1 MKPHLPICSLEILVV
16 IYNALRS
23 WVKKSMLCYFI
34 LLYTSLGAQPLDIK
48 FDRFDQWANAPR
60 GSIQHIQQDKAGF
73 LWLSTATNQVRFD
86 GNEFQVFPLKSI
98 QLADNQLGTQ
108 FTDKKGNHWYGDSL
122 LRWQAPKTKSLQT
135 FRLPPGTGICR
146 ALFFHPQVTGD
157 SVLWILTS
165 KALHCFD
172 LKRKQFVRNFQ
183 YRSHDR
189 QSLYGAAF
197 RSAFFSKEGILWLIG
212 ETGFCKYDWR
222 NQEFR
227 QYDLNPGKRSGGGEL
242 NFVQG
247 LAGDSTK
254 CWVTTS
260 DMGLLQYDLLKHQ
273 ISPLKQTGGL
283 LQLTQRG
290 SYGLAYD
297 KLGRLWVGGVT
308 DSIVVYDVK
317 KNRIVQWIP
326 LHGDL
331 LHFIDSDFRRG
342 FFWYLLDQ
350 NSPKTGLIRIEPVSM
365 KIDTFWV
372 PYWQKRP
379 KRIIMLLPD
388 YDGTLWFIHDNT
400 FIEYFNP
407 QPRMV
412 GQKALS
418 SFSTIDIDFS
428 KFYCLRNDA
437 LRKSIWLMSDEALL
451 KLDWENQTAY
461 TYYNAQ
467 QRPDEKYVRIHLDD
481 LGQVWIQCFP
491 SNALYR
497 FNPKKETF
505 ARYDWS
511 DGLPVKV
518 IEGLEP
524 NRVGKKW
531 SQRFHDHTFLLFD
544 PLKLP
549 VIPANQPLIS
559 SVRLGNRTKEHSF
572 DAHKQDQSSIKTK
585 QRAISI
591 TFTSIDFAQGRN
603 LQFRYQLM
611 GVDTAWVRANSD
623 REANY
628 TGLPLG
634 NYQFKVMAANR
645 EGEWNPVPAIL
656 PISIRPAFYTQI
668 WFWLLCA
675 VFISGLFYWG
685 VRRWE
690 KRQQRKYQIRQLIAD
705 DLHEQVGSALDSIH
719 ELSTLHHTSTHKFG
733 LLERIETHT
742 NSAAEKLSDL
752 IWLLNPGND
761 TLAQVVQRIDEY
773 AHRHLAPLHIIP
785 NIILVKGNP
794 QLRIAL
800 EKREYLY
807 QQFKTNLVN
816 LLKQSTFTHLT
827 IHIAQENRQI
837 KMEFILMYTQ
847 ENTTGL
853 APDQHSLIMDLNNPL
868 VELKS

>member
-1 MKPHLPICSLEILVV
+1 MKPQLPICSLDKHHV

-23 WVKKSMLCYFI
+23 WVRKVWLCYLF
-34 LLYTSLGAQPLDIK
+34 LLHTSLGAQPLDIK
-48 FDRFDQWANAPR
+48 FDRFDQWANAPKGNIR
-60 GSIQHIQQDKAGF
+60 HIQQEKSGF

-86 GNEFQVFPLKSI
+86 GNEFQVFPLGSI
-98 QLADNQLGTQ
+98 QLAPNQLGTKV
-108 FTDKKGNHWYGDSL
+108 TDKKRNIWSGDSL
-122 LRWQAPKTKSLQT
+122 LRWQAPSTKSLRT
-135 FRLPPGTGICR
+135 FRLPPGTGTCR

-157 SVLWILTS
+157 TVLWLLTD

-172 LKRKQFVRNFQ
+172 IKRQQFVRTFQ
-183 YRSHDR
+183 FRSHDR
-189 QSLYGAAF
+189 QSLYGAPF
-197 RSAFFSKEGILWLIG
+197 RSAFFSQEGILWLVG

-227 QYDLNPGKRSGGGEL
+227 QYDLNPGKRSGGGDL

-247 LAGDSTK
+247 LLGDSTK

-273 ISPLKQTGGL
+273 IVPLKQTGGL
-283 LQLTQRG
+283 LQLTQRNTY
-290 SYGLAYD
+290 SLAYD
-297 KLGRLWVGGVT
+297 KLSRLWVGGVS
-308 DSIVVYDVK
+308 DSVVVYDVK
-317 KNRIVQWIP
+317 KNRIVQRIP

-331 LHFIDSDFRRG
+331 LHFIDSDFRRE
-342 FFWYLLDQ
+342 FFWYLLDR

-372 PYWQKRP
+372 PYWQKHP

-437 LRKSIWLMSDEALL
+437 VRNSIWLMSDEALL
-451 KLDWENQTAY
+451 KLNWANQTAY
-461 TYYNAQ
+461 TYYNTQ
-467 QRPDEKYVRIHLDD
+467 QRPDEKYMRIHLDD
-481 LGQVWIQCFP
+481 WGQVWIQCTP
-491 SNALYR
+491 SNVLYR
-497 FNPKKETF
+497 FDPKKETF
-505 ARYDWS
+505 TRYDWS
-511 DGLPVKV
+511 DGLPVKT
-518 IEGLEP
+518 IEALEV

-531 SQRFHDHTFLLFD
+531 SQRFYDHTFLLFD

-549 VIPANQPLIS
+549 VIPANTPIIS
-559 SVRLGNRTKEHSF
+559 SIRTGNRKKEHRF
-572 DAHKQDQSSIKTK
+572 DAHKQDRSSIKTK
-585 QRAISI
+585 QRTISI
-591 TFTSIDFAQGRN
+591 TFTSVDFAQGRN

-611 GVDTAWVRANSD
+611 GVDTGWVRANSD

-628 TGLPLG
+628 TGLPIG
-634 NYQFKVMAANR
+634 NCEFKVMVANR
-645 EGEWNPVPAIL
+645 QGEWNPVPTIL
-656 PISIRPAFYTQI
+656 PISIRPAFYSQI

-675 VFISGLFYWG
+675 GLISGLFYGG

-690 KRQQRKYQIRQLIAD
+690 KRQQIKYQIRQRIAE
-705 DLHEQVGSALDSIH
+705 DLHQQVGSALACIH
-719 ELSTLHHTSTHKFG
+719 ELSTLHPSSRHEFG
-733 LLERIETHT
+733 LLERIESHT
-742 NSAAEKLSDL
+742 TTAAEKLSDL

-773 AHRHLAPLHIIP
+773 AHLQLAPLRIVP
-785 NIILVKGNP
+785 NIVLVKGNP
-794 QLRIAL
+794 RMRIDL
-800 EKREYLY
+800 EKRAHLY
-807 QQFKTNLVN
+807 QQFKTNLAN

-827 IHIAQENRQI
+827 IHIVQVNRQI
-837 KMEFILMYTQ
+837 KMDFILFGAQ
-847 ENTTGL
+847 ENTTGWT
-853 APDQHSLIMDLNNPL
+853 PDQQNLIMDLNKPL